1 MEALVKQLEKLSAVF
16 ADRRTVIVAILLMLA
31 AFTRMEYALYTAWVV
46 PLAHVI
52 LFRPLVESEEK
63 RKRFPKVAFWW
74 LFGTTFCHTIWLGQ
88 FVGKWVGVELL
99 GMLAVAFIAFVYG
112 GWGWV
117 AAKLS
122 VKAVE
127 KGWDWLVPILLTLQ
141 EVGRT
146 YFPTINFP
154 WTFASDPLIA
164 YPPLVQHAAWVGAF
178 GVSLGIYAFGLA
190 IANPRRPQAMGLLAI
205 PCVFLLISIVTYLL
219 PLPPKVGLR
228 VAAGQLGLD
237 SAFMEPGVFDLTLP
251 SKVQELQAKAESE
264 KADVL
269 LMPEG
274 MIDIGEMPPNPSFPI
289 KTNYA
294 TIFGGRRGFNPR
306 YQSAFIFDGSKWQ
319 VYDKVR
325 LVAFGEFV
333 PFREVIPY
341 PKGFALPSG
350 DLVPSP
356 VQTQVRLNGSV
367 FGPMICFETLFP
379 DVALRH
385 RLAGAKWF
393 AVMSVDDWYAGTAGV
408 DWLAASC
415 QWRAIENRLPLIRAT
430 PLGKTCFINA
440 RGEMVAQLPVR
451 ATDALV
457 IDL

>member
-1 MEALVKQLEKLSAVF
+1 MEALVSRLEKVSTLLADKRVAV
-16 ADRRTVIVAILLMLA
+16 AAILLMLA
-31 AFTRMEYALYTAWVV
+31 AFTRIEFALYTAWVV
-46 PLAHVI
+46 PFAHVL
-52 LFRPLVESEEK
+52 LFRSLVESEES

-74 LFGTTFCHTIWLGQ
+74 LFGTTFCHTLWLGQ
-88 FVGKWVGVELL
+88 FVGKWVGMEVL
-99 GMLAVAFIAFVYG
+99 GLLAVAFIAFVYG

-117 AAKLS
+117 AAQLS
-122 VKAVE
+122 VKAVA
-127 KGWDWLVPILLTLQ
+127 KGWDWMVPILFTLQ

-154 WTFASDPLIA
+154 WTFASDPLIV
-164 YPPLVQHAAWVGAF
+164 YPLVVQHAAWVGAF

-190 IANPRRPQAMGLLAI
+190 LANPRRSQALGLLAV
-205 PCVFLLISIVTYLL
+205 PAVFLMISVVTYLL
-219 PLPPKVGLR
+219 PLPQKVGLR

-237 SAFMEPGVFDLTLP
+237 SAFTEPGVFDLTLP
-251 SKVQELQAKAESE
+251 LKVQELQTKAEQ
-264 KADVL
+264 AQANVL

-289 KTNYA
+289 KTTYA
-294 TIFGGRRGFNPR
+294 TIFGGRRGFKPR
-306 YQSAFIFDGSKWQ
+306 YQSAFIFDGSRWQ

-333 PFREVIPY
+333 PFRDVLPY
-341 PKGFALPSG
+341 PKGFALPAG
-350 DLVPSP
+350 DLSPNP
-356 VQTQVRLNGSV
+356 VQAQVRLNDSV

-379 DVALRH
+379 DIALRH

-415 QWRAIENRLPLIRAT
+415 RWRAIENRLPVVRAT
-430 PLGKTCFINA
+430 PLGKTCHINA
-440 RGEMVAQLPVR
+440 RGEIVSELPVR
-451 ATDALV
+451 GTDALIV
-457 IDL
+457 DL